1 MADDWRVTVSFSDAA
16 RAREAARALR
26 GHQPGDDVRDR
37 LGGSVAIS
45 ADGPAVFLYAAT
57 EEAAREADRVVRE
70 ILARHRLT
78 AAGFALDRWHP
89 DEEEWEDASVP
100 LPASDQD
107 RAAEHQRLIDYETG
121 QSAAGQAAWAVR
133 VELSSH
139 RQAVELAGRLRAE
152 GRPVIRRWKYL
163 LLGAANEDEA
173 SALAATVAQQAP
185 ADAVIRTEGNPFVP
199 FDIRQPGTGGVPNS
213 RAG

>member
-1 MADDWRVTVSFSDAA
+1 MVDDWRVTVTFSDAA
-16 RAREAARALR
+16 RAREVARVLR

-37 LGGSVAIS
+37 LGGSVAVS

-70 ILARHRLT
+70 ILARHQLT

-100 LPASDQD
+100 LPASGDD
-107 RAAEHQRLIDYETG
+107 RAAEHQRLMDYETR
-121 QSAAGQAAWAVR
+121 QSADAGHARWEVR
-133 VELSSH
+133 VELPSH

-152 GRPVIRRWKYL
+152 GRPVIRRWRYL

-173 SALAATVAQQAP
+173 SALAAAIAQQAP
-185 ADAVIRTEGNPFVP
+185 ADAVVRTEGNPFV
-199 FDIRQPGTGGVPNS
+199 
-213 RAG
+213 